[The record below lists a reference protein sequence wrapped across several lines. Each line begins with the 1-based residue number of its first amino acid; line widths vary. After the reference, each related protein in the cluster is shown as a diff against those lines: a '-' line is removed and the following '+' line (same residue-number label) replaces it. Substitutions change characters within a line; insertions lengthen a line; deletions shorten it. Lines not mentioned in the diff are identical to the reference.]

1 MLSRIKFVVVISS
14 TFLTALL
21 VIGAALGDNTS
32 ADGAY
37 RQLSVY
43 TEVLSRIKSDYV
55 EEPDIKQVTAGA
67 LQGMLESLDPQSCYM
82 TADQYK
88 EYQKLKAAPQ
98 QGNVGL
104 VISKR
109 FGIVFIL
116 AAQPG
121 SPAAKA
127 GLGIGDQLEA
137 IDSKATR
144 DLPLPLTQALLNGPA
159 GSTVALVVRRN
170 RQTDNQEEITLTRAG
185 ISVPAVTGKLL
196 DDKVGYIELRALT
209 PGKAAEAAGVIRDL
223 TRQGA
228 QRLVLDLRGNAVGDV
243 PEGLKLANL
252 FVSDGLLA
260 YLQGQKSPRKDFS
273 ADPSQA
279 VTKLP
284 LVVIANRAT
293 SGGAEVTAAAILD
306 RNRGKVVGEKT
317 FGLAAEQKT
326 INLDDGAAVILS
338 VAKYYRP
345 AGKAIQDGG
354 VNPTLQVA
362 EVPDTDD
369 DDDNPHT
376 PSQSDKSP
384 ENDEL
389 LKKAIELVKGAAPTA
404 A

>member
-1 MLSRIKFVVVISS
+1 MLSRIKFTVVISS

-67 LQGMLESLDPQSCYM
+67 LQGMLESLDPQSCYL

-98 QGNVGL
+98 RGDVGL
-104 VISKR
+104 VVSKR

-144 DLPLPLTQALLNGPA
+144 DLPLPLTQTLLNGPA
-159 GSTVALVVRRN
+159 GSTVTLVVRRN
-170 RQTDNQEEITLTRAG
+170 RQTDSQEEITLTRAG
-185 ISVPAVTGKLL
+185 IQVPAITGKLL
-196 DDKVGYIELRALT
+196 DDKVGYIEVRALT
-209 PGKAAEAAGVIRDL
+209 PGKAAEAAGVVRDL

-260 YLQGQKSPRKDFS
+260 YLQGQKSPRKDFP

-279 VTKLP
+279 ITKLP

-362 EVPDTDD
+362 EAPDTDD
-369 DDDNPHT
+369 DDDNPNT
-376 PSQSDKSP
+376 PNSEKSP